1 MATSTTATTA
11 DGTSIPEYT
20 TSRTFP
26 AQCKEVYF
34 GKAQKTKLYGLTRE
48 QIYKKRDGTITSR
61 IPRFPVSSVLD
72 ENGKPKKMSHA
83 RRYRQVFTGK
93 ALQTS
98 RGGLLKEDLVENS
111 AGRIVSKKASENAKS
126 RGAFGQAWRMAV
138 RQACQ
143 EILGTEKSTFIIPK
157 KGTDIYNRAIAIKEV
172 LEKTTAEQQDAPEP
186 KPEPEAEPEA
196 EAEAGA
202 EKTTNA
208 TEEEASGA
216 AASKPKKAPAKRK
229 RKTAAAPKTKTK
241 KKKPTASKPNNKN
254 KKKKK

>member
-111 AGRIVSKKASENAKS
+111 AGRIVSKKASENAKR
-126 RGAFGQAWRMAV
+126 RGAFGEAWRTAV

-157 KGTDIYNRAIAIKEV
+157 KGTDIYNRAIAIKEM
-172 LEKTTAEQQDAPEP
+172 LEKKTAGQQDAPEP
-186 KPEPEAEPEA
+186 EAE
-196 EAEAGA
+196 
-202 EKTTNA
+202 KTNA

-229 RKTAAAPKTKTK
+229 RKTAAPKTKAK